1 MYDSALCCASAEIR
15 TESVLIYVMNAIWS
29 PFSVPMPSYRCC
41 ARLIVS
47 GAVKPSLLEDS
58 CCIEEVVNGAGAW
71 LFTTDFFIAATT
83 NSPAFSA
90 ASTVSVSSL
99 EAGLYFLPFFF
110 SREALNGACF
120 SSLSCSSAE
129 TFQYSCGLNASIS
142 RSLSTISFS
151 ATDCTLP
158 PESVRELFSVSI
170 LWFSR
175 VESL

>member
-1 MYDSALCCASAEIR
+1 MNIPVFHDDQHGTAIISLAAIINALKV
-15 TESVLIYVMNAIWS
+15 T
-29 PFSVPMPSYRCC
+29 
-41 ARLIVS
+41 
-47 GAVKPSLLEDS
+47 GKK
-58 CCIEEVVNGAGAW
+58 IEECRFVVNGAGAW